1 MHASSQAISHASNQ
15 FDQSTP
21 SVNAEL
27 ESYHATTDID
37 NGDVGVAGE
46 GTTVEFVPLIGHPDY
61 EILNIHPFHIRRVG
75 SNKLIKPG
83 VKSDGY
89 IRVILNGKP

>member
-1 MHASSQAISHASNQ
+1 MPPASSTSNGITPSKQYVYFKVITYLTFCHPNLIFYPEPKRAMHASSQAISHASNQ

-37 NGDVGVAGE
+37 NGDVGVGGE
-46 GTTVEFVPLIGHPDY
+46 LFVLGITPS
-61 EILNIHPFHIRRVG
+61 E
-75 SNKLIKPG
+75 
-83 VKSDGY
+83 
-89 IRVILNGKP
+89 